1 MLKTLQGKSPEIE
14 RSSKVK
20 KKSPAN
26 TGTSKNVEEGKKNKA
41 KENER

>member
-1 MLKTLQGKSPEIE
+1 MLKTLQGKSPEIK
-14 RSSKVK
+14 RASKIK

-26 TGTSKNVEEGKKNKA
+26 TGTSKKVEEGKNKA